1 MSFLSLRDWWG
12 RGACALWVVCSTY
25 QTSVIMCRGN
35 CKITKSAEGVQKFF
49 SFQKCAKHSEE
60 IQKYLKYHNQLRP
73 AESSQLITTRACFFR
88 LGALSVFGLFKKV
101 LRAFALFQNVNY
113 GLFAR
118 YCRFYQSIRP
128 HLAKKRYYIVL
139 APWFFPTTC
148 DFSLFYLFLLISEDD
163 SCLL

>member
-1 MSFLSLRDWWG
+1 MQSS
-12 RGACALWVVCSTY
+12 
-25 QTSVIMCRGN
+25 RGN

-128 HLAKKRYYIVL
+128 HLAKKRYYIVQCTSPL
-139 APWFFPTTC
+139 VFPNHMRFFII
-148 DFSLFYLFLLISEDD
+148 LFISFNFRRRQLFIVMRGI
-163 SCLL
+163 